1 MAKKPGE
8 KTLKELVQ
16 EEVKEL
22 QQEEQNKQFPPDEE
36 FNPSMV
42 GQGGMPF
49 GGQVIPPGHGRQR
62 LFGPPPKSAEE
73 IVIDELLA
81 SVPKGQGFYLKLYKE
96 IAPNQWEYKMRI
108 DNYTQ
113 WSDME
118 LEVNNIVRAYTKKSR
133 VMMNKWGSGRYRI
146 IIFRDGGLRGPKYN
160 PIDFLVDAEEPEQ
173 FLLESGGAATR
184 VENIDP
190 AQQLDSLANLM
201 ETVKRINPTPSPD
214 KILEITATAQARGQ
228 EAKASESRDLM
239 TLITTLL
246 TAILNRQNP
255 SAPPIDVAALVG
267 GLGGLLQRQNPQV
280 ESPID
285 ILIKLKQAGL
295 VPDTNA
301 KGNEVDMI
309 KSLIPVIVAA
319 AGQGSGGGEPPSV
332 AIKLIETLGP
342 QLGKAVSE
350 ITTTI
355 REAMTLKAI
364 QNGQMKI
371 VPPTAQIPANPQPR
385 SVVRP
390 TPPVEGGPIPSGGAR
405 GAGAMDFPDQ
415 GFQVGPEAP
424 INSTPTNGNGHHKE
438 ENVLPVFR
446 TVQAAI
452 ERNDRNFF
460 PTLRDLLKRA
470 TNDNEYYGII
480 TGQIPID
487 QLLTQV
493 ATYGGRF
500 FLTPQ
505 ARAYMISFIEW
516 ERAQIATQGQMNG
529 HPGPIAEELPPGA
542 VIAHCEK
549 CNDHYQFDSME
560 DFKEDPTC
568 QECQGQLTLV
578 TDDQPA
584 Q

>member
-22 QQEEQNKQFPPDEE
+22 AQEEQQKQFPPDEE
-36 FNPSMV
+36 FNPSIV
-42 GQGGMPF
+42 NQGGMPF
-49 GGQVIPPGHGRQR
+49 GGQMLNPPGTGRQR

-81 SVPKGQGFYLKLYKE
+81 SVPRGQGYYLKLYKE

-133 VMMNKWGSGRYRI
+133 IMMNKWGSGRYRI
-146 IIFRDGGLRGPKYN
+146 IVFRDGGLRGPKYN
-160 PIDFLVDAEEPEQ
+160 PMDFLVDAEEPEQ
-173 FLLESGGAATR
+173 FLIEAGGTGVRA
-184 VENIDP
+184 ENIDP

-228 EAKASESRDLM
+228 EAKAAENQTMM
-239 TLITTLL
+239 TLVTTLL
-246 TAILNRQNP
+246 TAILQRQNGP
-255 SAPPIDVAALVG
+255 SAPPLDVAALVG
-267 GLGGLLQRQNPQV
+267 GLGALLQRQQSTEN
-280 ESPID
+280 PID
-285 ILIKLKQAGL
+285 VLIKLKQAGL
-295 VPDTNA
+295 VPDSNA
-301 KGNEVDMI
+301 KGSEIDMI
-309 KSLIPVIVAA
+309 KSLIPVIVSA
-319 AGQGSGGGEPPSV
+319 AGQGGGGEPPSV

-350 ITTTI
+350 ITSTI
-355 REAMTLKAI
+355 REAMTLKAL
-364 QNGQMKI
+364 QAGQVKI
-371 VPPTAQIPANPQPR
+371 APATQIPTTQTPVQRPI
-385 SVVRP
+385 RP
-390 TPPVEGGPIPSGGAR
+390 TPPVEGGSMPAGGAR
-405 GAGAMDFPDQ
+405 GAGAMDFPD
-415 GFQVGPEAP
+415 GLQVGPEMP
-424 INSTPTNGNGHHKE
+424 INGTPTNGNGNHKE
-438 ENVLPVFR
+438 ENVLPVFK
-446 TVQAAI
+446 TVQVAI

-470 TNDNEYYGII
+470 TNENEYYGII

-487 QLLTQV
+487 SLLTQV

-505 ARAYMISFIEW
+505 ARAYLVSFIEW
-516 ERAQIATQGQMNG
+516 ERAQITAKGQVNG
-529 HPGPIAEELPPGA
+529 DEGPLASAPGA
-542 VIAHCEK
+542 VVAHCEK

-560 DFKEDPTC
+560 DYNEDPLC
-568 QECQGQLTLV
+568 QECQGKLTLV